1 MRVHEIAKELG
12 YTSKEILQELHDL
25 GFTEINNV
33 LAVLTDEQVAHARFL
48 CGEGPEPDT
57 LPPKDRVQE
66 EPPPAPEPEPE
77 QEQEPEPAA
86 DTEPEPQ
93 QPEPAAEEPAEP
105 PEPAPAEP
113 AAPPP
118 EPEAP
123 QAVSLK
129 GPVTV
134 REFAEMIGV
143 KPNVIVADL
152 MGMNV
157 FASINEKIEVKMAQK
172 LGSKRG
178 VKVELEKKKQEVK
191 PPPPPVVEAPPPKVD
206 KPDEMKLR
214 PPIVTM
220 MGHVDHGKTSLLD
233 WIRKTR
239 VTAKESGGITQHI
252 GAYTTVYEG
261 HPITFLDTPGHA
273 AFTAMRA
280 RGANLTDIVV
290 IVIAA
295 DDGIMPQT
303 REAIQHAQAANVAL
317 MVAINKVDLPQANV
331 DRVKQ
336 QLQQM
341 DLAPEDWGGQT
352 ICCPVSATTGEG
364 MEHLLEMIALQAEIL
379 ELRANPERPG
389 EGFVIESQLES
400 GMGPTA
406 NLLVR
411 NGTLKVGQTLLCGPY
426 AGKVKALIND
436 AGKKVKSAG
445 PSIPVKCLGLPAV
458 PEAGSPF
465 RIIASP
471 KEAKDLSDRML
482 AETRARDLQAPQRQV
497 TLDDLLRQTDPD
509 TTVELP
515 LIVKT
520 DVQGSAEALQHALG
534 EIKSDKVKLSFV
546 LCGVGSITAND
557 VLLASASKAIIIGF
571 HVGKENGVN
580 ALAKRE
586 GVEVRLYSIIYQL
599 IDEIRDAMRGLLQ
612 PESKETALGQA
623 EILQIFD
630 LGKKSRVAGCVV
642 KSGRITANAKARVL
656 RGGEAVFAGQLSSLK
671 RFQNDAKEVREGQ
684 ECGMRLDNFS
694 DYEVGDIIEAYVV
707 EKIAAQ
713 L

>member
-25 GFTEINNV
+25 GFTEVKNV

-57 LPPKDRVQE
+57 LPPKDRVK
-66 EPPPAPEPEPE
+66 
-77 QEQEPEPAA
+77 EPAS
-86 DTEPEPQ
+86 EPEPQ
-93 QPEPAAEEPAEP
+93 EAEAEEPAPEEEAPATEDTDEP
-105 PEPAPAEP
+105 VETLEEPAPAP
-113 AAPPP
+113 LP
-118 EPEAP
+118 EPEKPAEP
-123 QAVSLK
+123 ETPESVLLK

-134 REFAEMIGV
+134 RDFAEMLGV

-178 VKVELEKKKQEVK
+178 VKVELEKKKQEAK
-191 PPPPPVVEAPPPKVD
+191 PAPPPIVEAPPPKVD
-206 KPDEMKLR
+206 KPDELKTR

-252 GAYTTVYEG
+252 GAYTADFQG
-261 HPITFLDTPGHA
+261 RPMTFLDTPGHA

-303 REAIQHAQAANVAL
+303 KEAIQHARAANVAI

-336 QLQQM
+336 QLQQI

-352 ICCPVSATTGEG
+352 ICCPVSATAGDG
-364 MEHLLEMIALQAEIL
+364 MEHLLEMIALQAEVL
-379 ELRANPERPG
+379 ELQANPERPG
-389 EGFVIESQLES
+389 EGFVIESQLEP

-411 NGTLKVGQTLLCGPY
+411 HGTLKVGQTFLCGPY

-445 PSIPVKCLGLPAV
+445 PSIPVKCLGLPDV
-458 PEAGSPF
+458 PEAGAPF
-465 RIIASP
+465 RVIADAR
-471 KEAKDLSDRML
+471 EAKGISDRML
-482 AETRARDLQAPQRQV
+482 AESRVRDLQSPQRQV

-509 TTVELP
+509 STVELP
-515 LIVKT
+515 LIIKT

-534 EIKSDKVKLSFV
+534 EIKSDKVKISFV
-546 LCGVGSITAND
+546 LCGVGNITAND

-571 HVGKENGVN
+571 HVSKENGVN

-586 GVEVRLYSIIYQL
+586 GVEIRLYSIIYQL
-599 IDEIRDAMRGLLQ
+599 IDEMRDAMRGMLQ
-612 PESKETALGQA
+612 PESKETVLGQA

-656 RGGEAVFAGQLSSLK
+656 RGGEPIFAGQLGSLK

-684 ECGMRLDNFS
+684 ECGMRLDGFS
-694 DYEVGDIIEAYVV
+694 DYEAGDIIEAYAV